1 MVERTKLNHILQLA
15 QHKQKQASDRG
26 DLFKEMVN
34 SSMKSM
40 DKSSPRPEKT
50 KAPEGGPKES
60 KESAERPASDKE
72 TKVTD
77 KTEEKSDTKLDK
89 EPSKEPESESDK
101 ASDSTLDNLTAN
113 PGLTDALGIISHLG
127 GAGILQKGQDVRVDA
142 ETKIYSASQDV
153 LPSHSAIPLNQEDL
167 KKQLDKAFLFRPEI
181 KDQSQEI
188 KPLNNFSENLS
199 TKDLEVDLKE
209 LTGQNLEVEFKP
221 LSKEIPK
228 DIQVKDLIDSLL
240 GQEETLANTDIKP
253 VTFSEKASEPF
264 EKIFIKV
271 ADAAELTPKVALEL
285 RDKILISQTDL
296 KNYEIQLNPANLGK
310 IFVKVSMENG
320 ITNLEMHF
328 TSKKTMEL
336 MKGNM
341 GDLTQIIANNRGTAV
356 TVHMT
361 EQKAPDYLDQ
371 NEQQQG
377 NAQEHK
383 QKEEQRQSD
392 EFINRLKETL
402 KQEKAI

>member
-1 MVERTKLNHILQLA
+1 M
-15 QHKQKQASDRG
+15 
-26 DLFKEMVN
+26 
-34 SSMKSM
+34 
-40 DKSSPRPEKT
+40 
-50 KAPEGGPKES
+50 
-60 KESAERPASDKE
+60 
-72 TKVTD
+72 
-77 KTEEKSDTKLDK
+77 
-89 EPSKEPESESDK
+89 
-101 ASDSTLDNLTAN
+101 
-113 PGLTDALGIISHLG
+113 
-127 GAGILQKGQDVRVDA
+127 QKGQDVRVDA

-181 KDQSQEI
+181 KDQSQEV

-199 TKDLEVDLKE
+199 TKDLEVGLKE

-228 DIQVKDLIDSLL
+228 DTQVKDLIDSLL

-341 GDLTQIIANNRGTAV
+341 GDLTQIIANNRGTEV